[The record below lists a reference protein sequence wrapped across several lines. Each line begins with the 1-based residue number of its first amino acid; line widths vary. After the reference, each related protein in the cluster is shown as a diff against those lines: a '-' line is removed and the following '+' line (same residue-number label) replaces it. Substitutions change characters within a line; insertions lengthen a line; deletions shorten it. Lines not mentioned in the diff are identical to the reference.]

1 MEFTG
6 GFAPD
11 ASEFDT
17 SVLHTCTETIP
28 AERGMIAAPLAQTFG
43 AAVLASACR
52 GAFAGATTAGVWR
65 HFAGTQTHLYQRS
78 GTTWTNRT
86 TGSYTGSSTSRWMF
100 AQFGDI
106 TLATDD
112 VADIQAITTGNFA
125 AIAGAPKAR
134 IVITVPNFAIAFNTQ
149 NGATSAA
156 FGDSPDRWWCSAY
169 QDPTDW
175 AISAATQCVSER
187 LIGSGGEITAA
198 APFGTGWVA
207 YKNRDMFHAYY
218 TGDASVFTTQRVPG
232 NWGCVGP
239 EAVAD
244 IGNAHFVVGEDDIFI
259 YDGARPVSV
268 ASGKLRNWFF
278 GGVLYPQYS
287 HLVTVRFNRSTGHVW
302 VFYPDSSGELQNA
315 IVYHLASGRWGAA
328 SHASLTYPVPISQTV
343 QAVNVLPNSFDGTST
358 DVLCV
363 FVNGGPM
370 TLNGSRDAGPS
381 VQSVLATGRFG
392 DNGADTF
399 LSRAHVMRTTRSG
412 GSEFAIV
419 SVADVPLQR
428 SGYQATSAQVAGALR
443 ADGTADFRST
453 AAWHSLRWTLNND
466 FEVSGCEAFIQ
477 PAGGRA
483 S

>member
-11 ASEFDT
+11 T
-17 SVLHTCTETIP
+17 SVFNLAALSECYEIIP
-28 AERGMIAAPLAQTFG
+28 SDSGMRSCPTGALIAG
-43 AAVLASACR
+43 VGVLAAACR
-52 GAFAGATTAGVWR
+52 GAFSGSKMDGTSRT
-65 HFAGTQTHLYQRS
+65 FAGTQTKLYELV
-78 GTTWTNRT
+78 GTTWTDRSSGG
-86 TGSYTGSSTSRWMF
+86 GSYTGSSTSRWMF

-207 YKNRDMFHAYY
+207 YKKRDMFHAYY

-239 EAVAD
+239 NAVAD
-244 IGNAHFVVGEDDIFI
+244 IGNAHFVVGPDDIYI

-268 ASGKLRNWFF
+268 ASGKVRKWFF
-278 GGVLYPQYS
+278 AEMIGRLDKS
-287 HLVTVRFNRSTGHVW
+287 AAHLTAVRYDRAAGLVW
-302 VFYPDSSGELQNA
+302 VFYPGFSGFGTASNCDRAL
-315 IVYHLASGRWGAA
+315 VYHLATGRWGYAVQA
-328 SHASLTYPVPISQTV
+328 PANNSDSRLEEAFILMRTAGDVLAVFDVAHDLRTVDGSPISLVADKT
-343 QAVNVLPNSFDGTST
+343 LPYFTTNY
-358 DVLCV
+358 
-363 FVNGGPM
+363 
-370 TLNGSRDAGPS
+370 
-381 VQSVLATGRFG
+381 FG
-392 DNGADTF
+392 DNA
-399 LSRAHVMRTTRSG
+399 
-412 GSEFAIV
+412 
-419 SVADVPLQR
+419 
-428 SGYQATSAQVAGALR
+428 QATMLTSAQIMDGSEYAVGIFSADDRPRGLAATYTGAIGADKTVA
-443 ADGTADFRST
+443 FRGT
-453 AAWHSLRWTLNND
+453 AAWHRLHVSVYD
-466 FEVSGCEAFIQ
+466 EFEITGCEAYIQ